1 MYLVIDTETTGLFD
15 FKQPADAPG
24 QPRLA
29 HVNMIR
35 CDKDGN
41 AIKTLDFIIDGAD
54 WTEEDFAAVEHP
66 DNPNDVTRAKMQ
78 AHGVPVRRALSAYV
92 EAINNGDIVVAYN
105 AQYDTKVMR
114 AELRRAEMPD
124 MFEGTP
130 NICVMKSMTNICR
143 IPHPKGWR
151 SFKWPNL
158 AEALEHLGITLENA
172 HSAGADTEGARQV
185 MQYLIQNDRLPEPSV
200 KYAKQ
205 KPEPV
210 AASSGA
216 VANSPANSRSIPD
229 QF

>member
-1 MYLVIDTETTGLFD
+1 MYLVIDTETTGLFN

-24 QPRLA
+24 QPRLG

-41 AIKTLDFIIDGAD
+41 AIGSLDFIIDGAD
-54 WTEEDFAAVEHP
+54 WTEADFAAVEHP

-92 EAINNGDIVVAYN
+92 EAINNRDIVVAYN

-114 AELRRAEMPD
+114 AELRRAGMPD

-130 NICVMKSMTNICR
+130 NICVMKPMTNICQ
-143 IPHPKGWR
+143 IPHPRGWK

-205 KPEPV
+205 KSEPV

-216 VANSPANSRSIPD
+216 VANNPTDSGSIPD